1 MWTIRFLNGKL
12 AGQEMHLQE
21 GQYTLGRAEECQ
33 ITIQEQGVSKK
44 HLQME
49 VSKDEIFIEDLNSSN
64 GTFVNGVKVRESKI
78 KPQDKISLYQCTFD
92 IIRHS
97 GNLQPSS
104 AEQLPTH
111 QPGQPTFPTATG
123 AAGGMPTSQPQLP
136 PYGYPPVTGSS
147 HSPAEPALK
156 LTLKNWFK
164 NYMDKVVLPGVYKL
178 PVWLELKL
186 VIAGFL
192 VFFVVVMT
200 ALSSVPLI
208 RILNSSVEQESMNHA
223 ETIATILAQ
232 ENRESIKNKIHSSA
246 SVEYAL
252 RRPGVTKAF
261 IINAA
266 DGRILAPSEQAHTYS
281 KLPFINEA
289 RKKDAISVKKLD
301 SNTVAAMVPIQFF
314 NSQTNTHRAAAY
326 AAVIYNIGAL
336 AYGNKRVLSLL
347 VQTCFIAT
355 VLGVLLFFFLYKMI
369 EYPVLN
375 INQQLDSAL
384 KDDTLDVKTDY
395 QFTPLQ
401 NLASNIN
408 SALSRISAVQD
419 SNQSIIEYDRQNEMN
434 HLIEMIGYPTL
445 GINLDTNK
453 IDGVSAHFEEE
464 TGISSERILNSAIE
478 DIDDQALKLNITG
491 LLEKISQHPNEIAT
505 DNLEFSGVEFQ
516 LSAKGVYGKDHLSY
530 ALVSFIPVNQ
540 AQQEEA

>member
-1 MWTIRFLNGKL
+1 MWTIRFLNGEL

-21 GQYTLGRAEECQ
+21 GEYTLGRAEECQ
-33 ITIQEQGVSKK
+33 ITIPDPGISKK

-49 VSKDEIFIEDLNSSN
+49 VSKDGIFIEDLNSSN

-78 KPQDKISLYQCTFD
+78 KPQDKVSLYQCTFD
-92 IIRHS
+92 IIRHL
-97 GNLQPSS
+97 GNLQPAS
-104 AEQLPTH
+104 AEQSLANASH
-111 QPGQPTFPTATG
+111 QPAFPAYS
-123 AAGGMPTSQPQLP
+123 SQPHIP
-136 PYGYPPVTGSS
+136 PYGHSPSTGTGGP
-147 HSPAEPALK
+147 PAEPALK
-156 LTLKNWFK
+156 LTLKNWFN
-164 NYMDKVVLPGVYKL
+164 NYMNSVVLPGVYKL
-178 PVWLELKL
+178 PSWLELKL

-223 ETIATILAQ
+223 ETIATVLAQ
-232 ENRESIKNKIHSSA
+232 ENRESVKNKIHSSA

-261 IINAA
+261 IINAV

-289 RKKDAISVKKLD
+289 RKKEAISVKKLD
-301 SNTVAAMVPIQFF
+301 SDTVAAMVPIQFF
-314 NSQTNTHRAAAY
+314 NTKTNTHRAAAY

-347 VQTCFIAT
+347 VQTCFIAS

-369 EYPVLN
+369 EYPIVN
-375 INQQLDSAL
+375 VNRQLDSAL

-401 NLASNIN
+401 TLVSNIN

-419 SNQSIIEYDRQNEMN
+419 NSQSLIEYDRQNEMN

-453 IDGVSAHFEEE
+453 IDGISAHFEEE
-464 TGISSERILNSAIE
+464 TGISSERILNCAIE

-491 LLEKISQHPNEIAT
+491 LLEKINQHSDEIAI

-516 LSAKGVYGKDHLSY
+516 LSAKGIYGKDHLSY
-530 ALVSFIPVNQ
+530 ALISFIPINQ

>member
-1 MWTIRFLNGKL
+1 MWTIRFLNGQL

-33 ITIQEQGVSKK
+33 ITIPDPGISKK

-49 VSKDEIFIEDLNSSN
+49 VSEDGIFIEDLNSSN
-64 GTFVNGVKVRESKI
+64 GTFVNGVKVQESKI

-92 IIRHS
+92 MVRHS
-97 GNLQPSS
+97 GNLQPAS
-104 AEQLPTH
+104 AAQPTAYPPNQLPFPAAGTPGA
-111 QPGQPTFPTATG
+111 QPHMSPYGHPPATG
-123 AAGGMPTSQPQLP
+123 
-136 PYGYPPVTGSS
+136 TGSPS
-147 HSPAEPALK
+147 AEPALK

-164 NYMDKVVLPGVYKL
+164 NYMDSVVLPGVYKL
-178 PVWLELKL
+178 PSWLELKL

-223 ETIATILAQ
+223 ETIATVLAQ
-232 ENRESIKNKIHSSA
+232 ENRESVKNKIHSSA

-289 RKKDAISVKKLD
+289 RKKEAISVKKLD

-355 VLGVLLFFFLYKMI
+355 ILGVLLFFFLYKMI
-369 EYPVLN
+369 EYPIVN
-375 INQQLDSAL
+375 INKQLDSAL

-401 NLASNIN
+401 TLASNIN
-408 SALSRISAVQD
+408 SALSRISAAQD
-419 SNQSIIEYDRQNEMN
+419 NSQSLIEYDRQNEMN

-453 IDGVSAHFEEE
+453 IEGISAHFEEE
-464 TGISSERILNSAIE
+464 TGISSERILNCAIE

-491 LLEKISQHPNEIAT
+491 LLEKVNQHSNEIAT

-516 LSAKGVYGKDHLSY
+516 LSAKGIYGKDHLSY
-530 ALVSFIPVNQ
+530 ALISFIPINQ